1 MGVCGLIDGTLGV
14 RLGGRLRG
22 GALST
27 EALCDLDLNGAGPA
41 PRFRQIGTGPGKS
54 GSFPLDNSKKPT
66 SAQSSRSV

>member
-27 EALCDLDLNGAGPA
+27 EALCDLNGAGPA
-41 PRFRQIGTGPGKS
+41 APLPGSDKS
-54 GSFPLDNSKKPT
+54 GPVRASLVLFP
-66 SAQSSRSV
+66 